1 LRAIGLIISCTN
13 FNDAKKLVKLIFII
27 ALNETDGSNIVT
39 GKANKC
45 DVAKTYLKNRIAN
58 DEFMS
63 DDIIQENYPEHIDKH
78 VETIEDEIQD
88 HCHSGYKSQMF
99 KVISDIYNECIIEA
113 KENTDEGIHDNMHF
127 NEPLAKKLKD
137 FCKFIP
143 IWSAVMV
150 SIFEYGKTT
159 ESSAAIYL
167 MI

>member
-1 LRAIGLIISCTN
+1 ML
-13 FNDAKKLVKLIFII
+13 
-27 ALNETDGSNIVT
+27 
-39 GKANKC
+39 
-45 DVAKTYLKNRIAN
+45 
-58 DEFMS
+58 

-78 VETIEDEIQD
+78 VETIEDEIQN

-99 KVISDIYNECIIEA
+99 KVISDIYNECVIEA

-159 ESSAAIYL
+159 ESSAASESLFNDLKIEFSTIRLYH
-167 MI
+167 